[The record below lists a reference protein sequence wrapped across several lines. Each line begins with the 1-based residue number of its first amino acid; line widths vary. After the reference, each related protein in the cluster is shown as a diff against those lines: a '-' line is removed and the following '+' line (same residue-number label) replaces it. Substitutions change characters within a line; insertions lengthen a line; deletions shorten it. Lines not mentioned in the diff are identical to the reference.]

1 MANYYGNGYNNGYQ
15 YGRNYYSPYG
25 SYGYNSYLQQQYGN
39 QVQQQPTQ
47 MNPQNAPQQAYYQ
60 NATPSLTPMGM
71 AYVNGVEGAKAFI
84 LPPNSSVLLMDSDNP
99 MFYTKTSNQQGQ
111 CSLEYYKFQKVE
123 PQQGANP
130 TVESEPDYRSEIDK
144 LKLDLA
150 ELKERLKGNDE
161 L

>member
-1 MANYYGNGYNNGYQ
+1 MASNYRNGYGYG
-15 YGRNYYSPYG
+15 YGYGSNYYSPYG
-25 SYGYNSYLQQQYGN
+25 SFGFGSYPQQQYNG
-39 QVQQQPTQ
+39 QMQTQQQ
-47 MNPQNAPQQAYYQ
+47 MSPQNAPQQAYYQ
-60 NATPSLTPMGM
+60 NPNPNPIPMGM